1 MGMNKKGE
9 PAGFCFII
17 FSQISE
23 AELAVNCLNQ
33 TKFFLN
39 KLNQFRLDDRIIRVD
54 RDIGR

>member
-9 PAGFCFII
+9 PAGFCFVV

-33 TKFFLN
+33 TKYIIFLI
-39 KLNQFRLDDRIIRVD
+39 F
-54 RDIGR
+54 